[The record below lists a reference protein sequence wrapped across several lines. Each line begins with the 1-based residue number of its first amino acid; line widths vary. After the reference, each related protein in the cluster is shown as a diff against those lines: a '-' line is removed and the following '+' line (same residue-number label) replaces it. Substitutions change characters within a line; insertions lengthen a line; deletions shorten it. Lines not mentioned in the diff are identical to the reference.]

1 MLVHMSSPF
10 LRRPFVAAIALGL
23 AATVVLA
30 ACSDDSD
37 DESSSD
43 RSTTTSSSGTPSSSA
58 QSTTRTTS
66 YPPLTPAPVDSCGD
80 QLEFILDAVNESQDA
95 TLLAAKGQFTP
106 QRCKLSESELIWA
119 VVDLVPNPGSSFQ
132 ETRALMERLGGRW
145 TVHQLGTSNLGC
157 DSPERARIE
166 LEIDCDDN

>member
-1 MLVHMSSPF
+1 MLVRMPSPF
-10 LRRPFVAAIALGL
+10 LRRRFIALLALGL
-23 AATVVLA
+23 TATVVLA

-37 DESSSD
+37 DDASSK
-43 RSTTTSSSGTPSSSA
+43 RSTTTTTSGTPTSSA

-80 QLEFILDAVNESQDA
+80 QLEFILAAINDAQDTA
-95 TLLAAKGQFTP
+95 LIAGKGQFTP

-145 TVHQLGTSNLGC
+145 TVRQLGTTNLGC
-157 DSPERARIE
+157 DPPERARIE
-166 LEIDCDDN
+166 LEIDCDTG